1 MTQHKIIADSLT
13 AMDKISRVLVK
24 IAVILKTQK

>member
-1 MTQHKIIADSLT
+1 MEKKMTQHKVIADDSLT

-24 IAVILKTQK
+24 KL